1 MFKFIRFWHYRWVCS
16 NPECGFWT
24 THPEPYCPKCGAEM
38 CQE

>member
-1 MFKFIRFWHYRWVCS
+1 MSKIINLWRYRWVCP
-16 NPECGFWT
+16 NCGFWT